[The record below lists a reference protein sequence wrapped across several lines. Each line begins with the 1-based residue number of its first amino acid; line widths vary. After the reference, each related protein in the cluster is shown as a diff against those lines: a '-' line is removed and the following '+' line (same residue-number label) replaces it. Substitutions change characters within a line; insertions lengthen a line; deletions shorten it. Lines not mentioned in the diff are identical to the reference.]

1 MSLSSSGSTGT
12 AAGHHHWHRVG
23 IGLGSNLGERER
35 NLCRAALLIGRHVL
49 AAQVSPLV
57 VSEPQGCPPGSP
69 EFLNA
74 VIVGLSRQPPDDLL
88 AVFKSLEHRA
98 GRRSSKRNA
107 PRVLDCDLLVCGEIE
122 SRRRELTLPH
132 PRLAERPFWT
142 VPLAVAAPDLPIP
155 GHGRAPDLVRA
166 SDSVV
171 WRAWSQESV
180 EALAEVGVRVV
191 EGDVT
196 SDETKAVMG

>member
-1 MSLSSSGSTGT
+1 MDHP
-12 AAGHHHWHRVG
+12 AFRHHWRRVA

-49 AAQVSPLV
+49 APHVSPLV
-57 VSEPQGCPPGSP
+57 VSEPQGCAPGSP

-74 VIVGLSRQPPDDLL
+74 VIVGLSRQSPDDLL
-88 AVFKSLEHRA
+88 AVFKSLEHQA
-98 GRRSSKRNA
+98 GRRSSERNA

-142 VPLAVAAPDLPIP
+142 APLARLAPDLPIP
-155 GHGRAPDLVRA
+155 GHGRASELADETEPT
-166 SDSVV
+166 V
-171 WRAWSQESV
+171 WRAWSETST
-180 EALAEVGVRVV
+180 ETLAEAEVMVV
-191 EGDVT
+191 NGE
-196 SDETKAVMG
+196 